1 MMFKKFILLFIGLI
15 FSVVA
20 GASSYTSTKYPIV
33 LLTGL
38 GGLPNAMGT
47 LPMEYFYGIDASLE
61 RSGARVWTVPMSPA
75 NTDYVRGEQVI
86 EYIEDVVLPAEWAQG
101 RTWVDKVNLI
111 GHSQGGLAGR
121 YVAGVRPDLVASLT
135 SIGTPH
141 NRPVKGLDLSDV
153 LFNESISVAGITGSG
168 IVETLFGVFG
178 DLSVWVSGGSQP
190 NDAEALAEFGRARFD
205 EFNAEFPQGLPL
217 SNPCSSGEEVV
228 NGVRYFSMSGTSKLT
243 TGIDPSDGL
252 LVLLGAVM
260 DVDDANDGAVGR
272 CQSHM
277 GKVVRDNY
285 LMNHFDE
292 NNGLY
297 GLVYPFATN
306 PKTMYRKHANHLK
319 NIGL

>member
-1 MMFKKFILLFIGLI
+1 MMFRMCALFLVGMISGG
-15 FSVVA
+15 SVL
-20 GASSYTSTKYPIV
+20 ASTYTATKYPIV

-86 EYIEDVVLPAEWAQG
+86 KYIEDVVLPAEWAQG
-101 RTWVDKVNLI
+101 RTWVDRVNLI
-111 GHSQGGLAGR
+111 GHSQGGFAGR
-121 YVAGVRPDLVASLT
+121 YVAGIRPDLVASLT

-141 NRPVKGLDLSDV
+141 NRPTSGLDLSDV
-153 LFNESISVAGITGSG
+153 LFNENISIAGITGSD
-168 IVETLFGVFG
+168 IVETIFSVFG
-178 DLSVWVSGGSQP
+178 DLSVWLSGGSQP
-190 NDAEALAEFGRARFD
+190 NDAKALAEFARARFD
-205 EFNAEFPQGLPL
+205 EFNVEFPQGLPL
-217 SNPCSSGEEVV
+217 ENSCDSGGSIV
-228 NGVRYFSMSGTSKLT
+228 NGVRYFSMSGTSTLT

-277 GKVVRDNY
+277 GKVIRDNY

>member
-1 MMFKKFILLFIGLI
+1 MVFKKIISTLIGLS
-15 FSVVA
+15 FGVAA
-20 GASSYTSTKYPIV
+20 GASTYTATKNPVV

-86 EYIEDVVLPAEWAQG
+86 AYIEDVVLPAEWAQG
-101 RTWVDKVNLI
+101 RTWVNKVNLI
-111 GHSQGGLAGR
+111 GHSQGGFAGR

-141 NRPVKGLDLSDV
+141 NRPTKGLDLSDV
-153 LFNESISVAGITGSG
+153 LFNESISIAGITGSD
-168 IVETLFGVFG
+168 IVEVIFSVFG
-178 DLSVWVSGGSQP
+178 DLSVWLTSGNQP
-190 NDAEALAEFGRARFD
+190 NDAKALAEFARTRFD
-205 EFNAEFPQGLPL
+205 EFNAEFPQALPL
-217 SNPCSSGEEVV
+217 TNSCASGEEVV
-228 NGVRYFSMSGTSKLT
+228 NGVRYYSMSGTSKLT

-260 DVDDANDGAVGR
+260 DVDDASDGAVGR

-277 GKVVRDNY
+277 GKVVRDDY

-306 PKTMYRKHANHLK
+306 PKTMYRKHVNFLK